1 MKTCL
6 ICGNPIDPFISFGK
20 MPIANGF
27 IRKEEFAREYFFE
40 MKVAHCSQC
49 NMVQLIDQPEREQ
62 MFNENYAFFSGTSK
76 FMGQH
81 FKEFADEIKS
91 NIANKKDPFVVEIG
105 SNDGIMLRN
114 FKNDGIRHLGIEP
127 SKNVALVAQKDGINT
142 ITEFFD
148 KELARKIVEKEGH
161 ADAFI
166 AANVMCHIPYFHSII
181 EGIDILLNED
191 GIIVFEEP
199 YLGSVLE
206 KTTYDQIYDEHVF
219 LFSLHSISYAFEKHG
234 FVLFDAV
241 QQETHGGSMRYY
253 LCRKNT
259 REISDNVLALT
270 KHEKEIGIER
280 EQTYLNFRDHCEQ
293 AKVKLMGIIESVR
306 AQGKRIVG
314 YAATSKSTTIINYCG
329 ITDQHLDYICDT
341 TPIKQGKF
349 SPGAHIPVKPHD
361 EFQKNYPD
369 YALLFGYNHEK
380 EIMGK
385 EQKLGENGGKWI
397 VYVPEI
403 TIK

>member
-6 ICGNPIDPFISFGK
+6 ICGNPIEPFISYGK

-27 IRKEEFAREYFFE
+27 IKEDEFAKEYFFE
-40 MKVAHCSQC
+40 MKVAHCPQC

-62 MFNENYAFFSGTSK
+62 MFNENYAFYSGTSK
-76 FMGQH
+76 FMGLH
-81 FKEFADEIKS
+81 FKEFAEEIKS
-91 NIANKKDPFVVEIG
+91 NLTSMKDPFVVEIG

-114 FKNDGIRHLGIEP
+114 FKNAGIRHLGIEP
-127 SKNVALVAQKDGINT
+127 SKNVAQVAQNDGINT

-148 KELARKIVEKEGH
+148 KELARKIVQKDGK

-181 EGIDILLNED
+181 EGIDILLNEE

-234 FVLFDAV
+234 FDLYNAVL
-241 QQETHGGSMRYY
+241 QETHGGSMRYY
-253 LCRKNT
+253 LCRKNK
-259 REISDNVLALT
+259 RKISNSVIAL
-270 KHEKEIGIER
+270 KKYEKDLGIKK
-280 EQTYLNFRDHCEQ
+280 EQTYLDFRRNCEN
-293 AKVKLMGIIESVR
+293 AKIKLMSIIESIR
-306 AQGKRIVG
+306 SQGKRIVG

-329 ITDQHLDYICDT
+329 ITKKHLDYICDT

-349 SPGAHIPVKPHD
+349 SPGAHIPVKPHS

-380 EIMGK
+380 EIMEK
-385 EQKLGENGGKWI
+385 EQEFIEQGGKWI
-397 VYVPEI
+397 LYVPEI
-403 TIK
+403 EIK